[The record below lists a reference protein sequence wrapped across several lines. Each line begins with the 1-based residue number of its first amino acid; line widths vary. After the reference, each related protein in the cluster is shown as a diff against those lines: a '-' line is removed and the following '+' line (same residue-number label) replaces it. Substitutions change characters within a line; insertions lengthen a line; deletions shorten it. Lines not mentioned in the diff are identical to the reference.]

1 MKTPALSF
9 PISLV
14 LGIAAAACAACWA
27 RGLGA
32 KRGAGG
38 SLPGDR
44 TTYPIRPLRERQA
57 GALAAAR
64 AQLNDTAKLSVGG
77 LVSELNGVYVRD
89 PEPDDGQWPRFV
101 GDGGRRIT
109 RSVRRNRWV
118 IASNGTKGRSA
129 SVEEDRNGVDGLLP
143 AGENVWT
150 VFWRGERWR
159 TYVGTVSLI
168 ADEPMPLAP
177 RVRSRQLKVHEESG
191 DEVRARKSAPFQF
204 VPATRNIGFV
214 LLAVAVLAAAL
225 GYAACVAARRRSEMA
240 ERVTAML
247 ECGICLERFDPPL
260 RTPRI
265 LSCGHTY
272 CEGCLQSLLTPLVG
286 VVGHK
291 ELPCPTCRK
300 LTKVPQGQ
308 ASQLGK
314 NYTAIAL
321 LEE

>member
-1 MKTPALSF
+1 MKTALSF
-9 PISLV
+9 PTSMV
-14 LGIAAAACAACWA
+14 AGIAAAVCAACWA

-38 SLPGDR
+38 SLAGDR
-44 TTYPIRPLRERQA
+44 TTYPIRPLREQQA
-57 GALAAAR
+57 DALAAAR
-64 AQLNDTAKLSVGG
+64 AQLNGTAKLSVGG
-77 LVSELNGVYVRD
+77 LVSELNGVFLRD

-101 GDGGRRIT
+101 GDGARRIT

-129 SVEEDRNGVDGLLP
+129 SVEDRNGVDGLLP

-150 VFWRGERWR
+150 VFWRGEKWR

-168 ADEPMPLAP
+168 PEEPAPLEP
-177 RVRSRQLKVHEESG
+177 RVRNRQLKVHEESG
-191 DEVRARKSAPFQF
+191 ETRARKTSSVPFQSLS
-204 VPATRNIGFV
+204 ATKNIGFV
-214 LLAVAVLAAAL
+214 LLVAL
-225 GYAACVAARRRSEMA
+225 GYVACVAARRRSEMV
-240 ERVTAML
+240 ERFTAML

-260 RTPRI
+260 GTPRI

-286 VVGHK
+286 AAGHK
-291 ELPCPTCRK
+291 ELSCPTCRK
-300 LTKVPQGQ
+300 PTKVPQGQ
-308 ASQLGK
+308 ANKLGK
-314 NYTAIAL
+314 NFTTIAL